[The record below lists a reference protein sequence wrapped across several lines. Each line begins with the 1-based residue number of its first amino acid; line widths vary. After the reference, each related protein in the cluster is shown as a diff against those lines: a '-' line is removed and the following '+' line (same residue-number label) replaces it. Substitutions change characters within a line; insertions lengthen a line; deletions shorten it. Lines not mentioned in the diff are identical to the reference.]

1 MTETSPAEVADSLW
15 NRLRRRKVVQ
25 WSLAY
30 SAGAWALL
38 QVLGFA
44 ADSFGWPA
52 LIKQLAMLAMAVGLP
67 IVVALAWY
75 HGERSHQRV
84 TGQELA
90 VLTILLLFGGGLL
103 AWYASR
109 ESEMQPAEARSANI
123 ESVAVLPFVNASGN
137 PDLDY
142 LSDGVTE
149 SLINALARLPGL
161 SVKARSMV
169 FRYKGKDVDP
179 QEVASELSVQAVVS
193 GRMEQHGD
201 KLMLSLGLVTG
212 RDGDQV
218 WGERYEGTMTDL
230 VALQHDIARDLA
242 RRLQARLS
250 GPDEQKVT
258 KAYTSSNEAYQ
269 LYLQGRFHVQKV
281 ALPEIQTGIHLLEQA
296 TAIDPNF
303 ALAYVG
309 LADAYRTSS
318 AGDIPAALVVPK
330 AKEAAEKAVQI
341 DDSLATAHANLGIL
355 AIWYDWDTAAAER
368 HFKRALE
375 LDPNDAAAHIYYGH
389 MLSNQ
394 GRHEEALREAKRAR
408 ELEPFNT
415 RIGALEG
422 QFLVHAGRADE
433 ALARLQA
440 TIGLDPNHFLAHQ
453 FAAMA
458 YIEKRMYPDAIAE
471 AQKAI
476 DITNRSVTHPVGY
489 SGLCTGEIRRQGAG
503 TGSAHG
509 IADRLAVALRVTL
522 RHRPHLQRAG
532 RARRDPGVARAW
544 LRGARPQDESAE
556 GRPEMEQPPR

>member
-1 MTETSPAEVADSLW
+1 M
-15 NRLRRRKVVQ
+15 RRRKVVQ
-25 WSLAY
+25 WTLAY
-30 SAGAWALL
+30 AAGAWVLL

-52 LIKQLAMLAMAVGLP
+52 LIKQLAMLGMAVGLP
-67 IVVALAWY
+67 IVVTLAWY

-84 TGQELA
+84 TVQELT
-90 VLTILLLFGGGLL
+90 VLTILLVFGGGLL

-137 PDLDY
+137 PELDY

-169 FRYKGKDVDP
+169 FRYKGKDVDL
-179 QEVASELSVQAVVS
+179 QEVASELAVQAVVS
-193 GRMEQHGD
+193 GRMYQRDD

-218 WGERYEGTMTDL
+218 WGERYESTMTDL

-250 GPDEQKVT
+250 GPDQQKVT

-269 LYLQGRFHVQKV
+269 LYLKGRFHVQKV

-296 TAIDPNF
+296 TAIDPNY

-341 DDSLATAHANLGIL
+341 DDSLASAHANLGIL
-355 AIWYDWDTAAAER
+355 AIWYDWDTVAAER

-415 RIGALEG
+415 RISALEG

-453 FAAMA
+453 FAATA

-471 AQKAI
+471 ARKAI
-476 DITNRSVTHPVGY
+476 EITNRSVTHPMGILGY
-489 SGLCTGEIRRQGAG
+489 ALVKSGDKAQGRAVLTELLTASQSRYVSPYG
-503 TGSAHG
+503 
-509 IADRLAVALRVTL
+509 VALMYNALGEHDETL
-522 RHRPHLQRAG
+522 
-532 RARRDPGVARAW
+532 AW
-544 LRGARPQDESAE
+544 LERGFEARDHKMNLLKVDPKWNNLH
-556 GRPEMEQPPR
+556 GNPRFDDLVRRIGF